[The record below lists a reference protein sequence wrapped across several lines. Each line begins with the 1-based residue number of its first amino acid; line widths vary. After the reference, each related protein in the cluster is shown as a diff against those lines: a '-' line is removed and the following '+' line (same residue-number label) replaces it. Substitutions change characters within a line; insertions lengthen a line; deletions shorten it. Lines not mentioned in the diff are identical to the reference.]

1 MRTLN
6 RPMFRMGGPIKEG
19 VMHGIR
25 EPYRGGGKAALVGNP
40 LYPSTMGRE
49 HHRFSISMLNPMNW
63 KNIFTGAQVAK
74 NPTVGSKA
82 WGGIKSLFGKTAP
95 VTKTV
100 PRQGPP
106 YNIPGGNVYSKGYP
120 GGKVIGKNIGPGSAE
135 VTEQVWT
142 PKGWVARDP
151 IYQIGRKAYEGRGWL
166 GKPLK
171 WAGKTIATPTGGLGL
186 IYVGG
191 QWLKSDGTP
200 ATDAEVNAE
209 FNFKGGKKPG
219 RGDAGMTYT
228 DPEAAKKLAAKKR
241 DERITNLLETMGY
254 DAAKKDAVSKALIDA
269 SQIVSDRGTLD
280 KKNITRELINPII
293 QATSKR
299 LEKPEQLNEAV
310 RLMMTKAEI
319 EKEMNPL
326 DSEVKR
332 MQIAVAKKKL
342 AGPNLQEAILAASK
356 DGPPMGETL
365 SGILRRTGV
374 DSVVLPIKVGKNK
387 DTLAVAREVIQNTWK
402 NAATE
407 PDKVVKPGIY
417 VVKERIIEV
426 KEDGSV
432 NPLDV

>member
-49 HHRFSISMLNPMNW
+49 HHRFNISMLNPMNW

-106 YNIPGGNVYSKGYP
+106 YNIPGGNVYQRGYP

-135 VTEQVWT
+135 VTEQVFQPNRFGSYLMGSPEAKALKYVWDG
-142 PKGWVARDP
+142 KGWVAKAAAVP
-151 IYQIGRKAYEGRGWL
+151 FKSPLLGGALIYQGGKWL
-166 GKPLK
+166 WPDGKE
-171 WAGKTIATPTGGLGL
+171 
-186 IYVGG
+186 
-191 QWLKSDGTP
+191 
-200 ATDAEVNAE
+200 ATDAEVE
-209 FNFKGGKKPG
+209 SQFNFKGGTKPG
-219 RGDAGMTYT
+219 RGDSGMTYT
-228 DPEAAKKLAAKKR
+228 DPDAAKKLAAKKR
-241 DERITNLLETMGY
+241 DDRITNLLETMGY

-269 SQIVSDRGTLD
+269 SQIVSERGTLD

-332 MQIAVAKKKL
+332 MQIAAAKKTL
-342 AGPNLQEAILAASK
+342 AGGTLQEAVLDQTLKQGAPTGA
-356 DGPPMGETL
+356 TL
-365 SGILRRTGV
+365 SQIARAKGV
-374 DSVVLPIKVGKNK
+374 DNKVLPIKIPKNQ
-387 DTLAVAREVIQNTWK
+387 DTLEVATEVITDTWK

-407 PDKVVKPGIY
+407 PDKVVKPGFY
-417 VVKERIIEV
+417 VVKDRIILV
-426 KEDGSV
+426 GQDGSIK
-432 NPLDV
+432 PYL

>member
-6 RPMFRMGGPIKEG
+6 RPMFRMGGPIKQG
-19 VMHGIR
+19 IMHGIR
-25 EPYRGGGKAALVGNP
+25 EPRRGGGRAALVGNP
-40 LYPSTMGRE
+40 MYPSTMGRE
-49 HHRFSISMLNPMNW
+49 HHSWYKSFIPKGIMGSTVTKKPS
-63 KNIFTGAQVAK
+63 V
-74 NPTVGSKA
+74 VGSA
-82 WGGIKSLFGKTAP
+82 WDKFKGLFGKTAP

-100 PRQGPP
+100 ERQGPP
-106 YNIPGGNVYSKGYP
+106 YNIPGGNIYSKGYP

-135 VTEQVWT
+135 VTEQVFQPNRIGSYLLKSPEAKAIKYVWDG
-142 PKGWVARDP
+142 KGWVAKAAAVP
-151 IYQIGRKAYEGRGWL
+151 FKSPLLGGTLIYQ
-166 GKPLK
+166 
-171 WAGKTIATPTGGLGL
+171 AGKWINPFTG
-186 IYVGG
+186 
-191 QWLKSDGTP
+191 KE
-200 ATDAEVNAE
+200 ATDEEVEAQ

-293 QATSKR
+293 AATSKR

-310 RLMMTKAEI
+310 RLMLTKAEI

-417 VVKERIIEV
+417 VVRERIIEV

>member
-6 RPMFRMGGPIKEG
+6 RPMFKMGGPIKEG

-25 EPYRGGGKAALVGNP
+25 EPRQGYA
-40 LYPSTMGRE
+40 
-49 HHRFSISMLNPMNW
+49 
-63 KNIFTGAQVAK
+63 
-74 NPTVGSKA
+74 
-82 WGGIKSLFGKTAP
+82 FGKEVVKQVGTKVPSIGAHYNRGIANLGKLWNWIKGKTGTIAQHQPITQVTKQP
-95 VTKTV
+95 VTKWSQGYHGTV
-100 PRQGPP
+100 PGGTTFQASGP
-106 YNIPGGNVYSKGYP
+106 VQK
-120 GGKVIGKNIGPGSAE
+120 
-135 VTEQVWT
+135 VWT
-142 PKGWVARDP
+142 PSGWVARDP

-171 WAGKTIATPTGGLGL
+171 WAGKTIAPPTGGLGL

-219 RGDAGMTYT
+219 RGDEGMTYT
-228 DPEAAKKLAAKKR
+228 DPEKAKKLAAQKR
-241 DERITNLLETMGY
+241 DERINNLLETMGY
-254 DAAKKDAVSKALIDA
+254 DKARKTAVGDALIDA
-269 SQIVSDRGTLD
+269 SRIITERGTLD
-280 KKNITRELINPII
+280 KKNIGRELINPII
-293 QATSKR
+293 EATSKR
-299 LEKPEQLNEAV
+299 LDKPAQLNEAV

-342 AGPNLQEAILAASK
+342 AGPDLNEAILAASK
-356 DGPPMGETL
+356 EGPPMGETL

-387 DTLAVAREVIQNTWK
+387 DTLAVATEVIQNTWK

-417 VVKERIIEV
+417 VVRERIIEV

>member
-25 EPYRGGGKAALVGNP
+25 EPHRGGGRAALVGNP
-40 LYPSTMGRE
+40 MYPSTMGRE
-49 HHRFSISMLNPMNW
+49 HHFSYKSFIPKGIMGSTVTKKPS
-63 KNIFTGAQVAK
+63 V
-74 NPTVGSKA
+74 VGSA
-82 WGGIKSLFGKTAP
+82 WDKFKGLFGKTGPGTTKQQYQGYSEYGP
-95 VTKTV
+95 VTYKTV
-100 PRQGPP
+100 KT
-106 YNIPGGNVYSKGYP
+106 PGTFQPNWFGRAV
-120 GGKVIGKNIGPGSAE
+120 
-135 VTEQVWT
+135 Q
-142 PKGWVARDP
+142 RDP
-151 IYQIGRKAYEGRGWL
+151 VGAIGL
-166 GKPLK
+166 M
-171 WAGKTIATPTGGLGL
+171 
-186 IYVGG
+186 YVGG
-191 QWLKSDGTP
+191 RWLWPDGTP
-200 ATDAEVNAE
+200 ATDKEVE
-209 FNFKGGKKPG
+209 SQFNFKGGKKPG

-280 KKNITRELINPII
+280 KKNITAELINPII

-374 DSVVLPIKVGKNK
+374 DSVVLPIKIGKNK

-417 VVKERIIEV
+417 VVRERIIEV